1 MKKYWNETKHKD
13 VFFVVEEHGNE
24 LIPKINGGSC
34 GWSTTIALLF
44 VTQRILTGY

>member
-1 MKKYWNETKHKD
+1 MKRNTKMI
-13 VFFVVEEHGNE
+13 FFIEEHGNE

-44 VTQRILTGY
+44 VTQRILTGYRAV